1 MSTIAG
7 VDGLEVTGPTED
19 RFDEV
24 LSFRALE
31 LVALLHRE
39 LNGHRLDEYGDFL
52 TPPAYERMP

>member
-7 VDGLEVTGPTED
+7 VDGLEITGPMGD

-24 LSFRALE
+24 LTPRALE

-39 LNGHRLDEYGDFL
+39 LNGHRL
-52 TPPAYERMP
+52 